1 MYHVSSFCL
10 IKVSGKASKSLSFKG
25 QDKHAACV
33 PRILR
38 MQVLGLVLPSDYV
51 TDLVQFLNVN
61 KPAS

>member
-51 TDLVQFLNVN
+51 TDLV
-61 KPAS
+61 